1 MSAGVRLRRQPSVD
15 TPSNEAIASAGTV
28 KPIQPGSIP
37 CFSTLTALEPAEETD
52 GALSPLVQL
61 VLAPAVG
68 AATTGLMLLAH
79 RFLLSR

>member
-28 KPIQPGSIP
+28 KPSQPGSILRVDT
-37 CFSTLTALEPAEETD
+37 SADLEPAEEAD
-52 GALSPLVQL
+52 GALETLVQL
-61 VLAPAVG
+61 VLAAAVG
-68 AATTGLMLLAH
+68 TAPAGLMLFAH